1 MESPQTI
8 DSQQENADVRMK
20 LRYSKALMPLS
31 LTALMAVMVASGID
45 AHAQTTDEAA
55 VQVDAFP
62 KVRITKRD
70 CRRLVRHYASADVAY
85 KPGVDVRGNPVVDA
99 DVNDGF
105 AVPLPDVYEFNVTK
119 DLSAYLD
126 GPEDQLAADKA
137 AAIAAERSVTA
148 TDAAVSSA
156 ALSLSGAQ
164 TVSDTAAT
172 AAKAAQ
178 TAADAAPNNAALA
191 TAATTAQATAK
202 TAVAGLAQMQ
212 SAYDATQTAAASD
225 DVSGAL
231 KNAQAILAAAKATG
245 YTQNATASTASTT
258 ATQAASDSTS
268 ADTAALNAAEVVAK
282 SEGITLN
289 VGTVRFDIKTG
300 AMTFNGQPLTNA
312 SEAEL
317 AAHCQAMMSA
327 K

>member
-8 DSQQENADVRMK
+8 DSQQEYVVVRMNQQ
-20 LRYSKALMPLS
+20 YPKALMPLS
-31 LTALMAVMVASGID
+31 LAGLIAVTLASGID
-45 AHAQTTDEAA
+45 AHAQTTDETV
-55 VQVDAFP
+55 VQVETAP

-70 CRRLVRHYASADVAY
+70 CRRLVRHQASADVAY
-85 KPGVDVRGNPVVDA
+85 KPGVDVRGNRVVGA
-99 DVNDGF
+99 DVNGGF
-105 AVPLPDVYEFNVTK
+105 TIPLPDVYEFNVTK

-137 AAIAAERSVTA
+137 AAIAAERSVAA
-148 TDAAVSSA
+148 TDAAISSA

-164 TVSDTAAT
+164 TISDTAAT
-172 AAKAAQ
+172 AATAAQ
-178 TAADAAPNNAALA
+178 TAADAAPNNTALA
-191 TAATTAQATAK
+191 TAATTAQATAT
-202 TAVAGLAQMQ
+202 TAAAGLAQTQ
-212 SAYDATQTAAASD
+212 SAYDATQTAATSD

-231 KNAQAILAAAKATG
+231 TNAQATLAAAKAVG

-258 ATQAASDSTS
+258 ATQTASDSIS

-282 SEGITLN
+282 SEGMTLN
-289 VGTVRFDIKTG
+289 VGTVRFNIKTG

-317 AAHCQAMMSA
+317 AAQCQAMMSA